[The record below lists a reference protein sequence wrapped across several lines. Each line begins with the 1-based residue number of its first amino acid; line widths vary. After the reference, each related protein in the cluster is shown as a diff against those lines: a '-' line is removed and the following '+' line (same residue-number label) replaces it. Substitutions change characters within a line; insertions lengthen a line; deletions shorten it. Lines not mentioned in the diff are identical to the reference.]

1 VTKEATSVGNIK
13 AVERPSALPFA
24 SNRQELIHRRLE
36 WLVGPGPAA
45 FFKDACRL
53 MDENMPLE
61 NTAHMAG
68 HAMREVESALR
79 EVMLPDD
86 FQTARCS
93 E

>member
-1 VTKEATSVGNIK
+1 
-13 AVERPSALPFA
+13 
-24 SNRQELIHRRLE
+24 
-36 WLVGPGPAA
+36 
-45 FFKDACRL
+45 